1 MTHLFRRGA
10 GETNVLA
17 AEVSSGWWRD
27 RIARFY
33 GKRSAFWGELTL
45 VYEDGTSESVCTDET
60 WFAGDASPVRYA
72 GIFDGEDFDAD
83 MAKMA
88 ADPATQA
95 WWDVVKPLMQPLDD
109 RKEGEF
115 WSDMEEIYHHD

>member
-1 MTHLFRRGA
+1 MPLVTMREMLK
-10 GETNVLA
+10 E
-17 AEVSSGWWRD
+17 
-27 RIARFY
+27 AR
-33 GKRSAFWGELTL
+33 AH
-45 VYEDGTSESVCTDET
+45 
-60 WFAGDASPVRYA
+60 RYA
-72 GIFDGEDFDAD
+72 VGAFEFWSYDSAYAVASAAKSLNVPVILQVGPFEKDFMDGYKNAVT

-115 WSDMEEIYHHD
+115 WSDMEEIYHLD